1 MAPGVY
7 AVLFV
12 KLADLPG
19 NPQRGDAV
27 EFDGMRYKL
36 FDIEADA
43 SGAAVLRL
51 RQVQ

>member
-1 MAPGVY
+1 V
-7 AVLFV
+7 
-12 KLADLPG
+12 
-19 NPQRGDAV
+19 
-27 EFDGMRYKL
+27 RYKL